1 MIGNM
6 IDIICSD
13 ESMKNKLVFGNQK
26 LISNGNIFEKGANF
40 PNQRATNVIKSIG
53 GLSHK
58 HKIPQEVSK

>member
-26 LISNGNIFEKGANF
+26 LISNGNIFEKVANF
-40 PNQRATNVIKSIG
+40 PNQRATNVIKSIR